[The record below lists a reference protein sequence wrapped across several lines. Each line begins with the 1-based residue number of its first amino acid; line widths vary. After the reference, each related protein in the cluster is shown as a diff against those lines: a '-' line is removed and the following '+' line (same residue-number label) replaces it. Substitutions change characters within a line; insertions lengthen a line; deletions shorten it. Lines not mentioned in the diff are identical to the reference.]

1 MVIILDD
8 FCIHVWCA
16 FTPAAV
22 LQERGQGEVRAERA
36 LQSIPI
42 KSMYFTKKIN
52 RKFLIINTQ
61 QLFYARSARTSPI
74 ISYLEVTVNSRFDPY
89 LMIFP

>member
-1 MVIILDD
+1 
-8 FCIHVWCA
+8 
-16 FTPAAV
+16 
-22 LQERGQGEVRAERA
+22 
-36 LQSIPI
+36 
-42 KSMYFTKKIN
+42 MYFTKKIN